1 MTIAAALGFVTSDPE
16 DGFRNGF
23 EPIDTLP
30 GGVPLNAT
38 VIPPGN
44 VRHPLAHSELVT
56 LMTFPLPKNAASAPA
71 TLRTEPL
78 ATRISGPL
86 RVLSRLPLL
95 SENRS
100 PDAWSREL
108 PLRLRMAPFIEVSA
122 LALRATTGAAV
133 VIFTFFEN
141 RMASF
146 AKVRLLPSEALKIG
160 AVAWNSIVSNT
171 APASLVM
178 VAPDVP
184 SNVRPVVIG
193 CTVASVISI
202 PAAAS

>member
-1 MTIAAALGFVTSDPE
+1 MTITAALGLFTSDPE

-78 ATRISGPL
+78 ATRIRSEER
-86 RVLSRLPLL
+86 RVGKECRGRWMGES
-95 SENRS
+95 
-100 PDAWSREL
+100 
-108 PLRLRMAPFIEVSA
+108 
-122 LALRATTGAAV
+122 
-133 VIFTFFEN
+133 
-141 RMASF
+141 
-146 AKVRLLPSEALKIG
+146 
-160 AVAWNSIVSNT
+160 
-171 APASLVM
+171 
-178 VAPDVP
+178 
-184 SNVRPVVIG
+184 
-193 CTVASVISI
+193 
-202 PAAAS
+202 